1 MDKKE
6 SNSSITQSSDTIDR
20 IIHEPARFTIMAHLY
35 IVESAEYLF
44 LLNHLELTQGNL
56 SSHLSKLEAVGYIEV
71 KKEFLGKRP
80 HTMLS
85 ITEKGRSAFQQYRD
99 QMRRKLDNLPE

>member
-1 MDKKE
+1 MANKE
-6 SNSSITQSSDTIDR
+6 FNSKDSQFPDTIDR

-35 IVESAEYLF
+35 VVESIEYLF

-56 SSHLSKLEAVGYIEV
+56 SSHLNKLEAAGYIQIN
-71 KKEFLGKRP
+71 KEFLDKKP

-85 ITEKGRSAFQQYRD
+85 ITDKGRAAFQQYRD
-99 QMRRKLDNLPE
+99 LMKRKLDSLPE